1 MPRANEVTS
10 YTLNSGNA
18 STAPID
24 ALMSRS
30 VNPVDNHLQNDP
42 TNPRLRNFIGYTEF
56 TLSPLHLEWIKTDEH
71 IFPLEGHLL
80 LSGNHTNGAG
90 GRGQIRYSPEENVVW
105 TDTPY
110 RIAAVFF
117 GLDISKGQLSH
128 VADYGPVLTRA

>member
-30 VNPVDNHLQNDP
+30 VNPVDNHLPNDP
-42 TNPRLRNFIGYTEF
+42 TNPRLRNFIGYNEF
-56 TLSPLHLEWIKTDEH
+56 TLSPLHLEWIKSDEH

-90 GRGQIRYSPEENVVW
+90 GRGQIRYSPEENVVGL
-105 TDTPY
+105 TPHT
-110 RIAAVFF
+110 
-117 GLDISKGQLSH
+117 GSQLSSS
-128 VADYGPVLTRA
+128 VSTSPRASFRTWPTTVRC